1 MSYVVLTT
9 NRFDKA
15 FKKLDS
21 HTQKI
26 IKGWITKNLIDCADP
41 RSRGKGLT
49 ATRGHPW
56 AYLCAEHSEPLTK
69 TIPRQ

>member
-1 MSYVVLTT
+1 MSYAVLAT

-26 IKGWITKNLIDCADP
+26 IKGWITKTSSIAQILG
-41 RSRGKGLT
+41 SRGKGLT
-49 ATRGHPW
+49 ATRGHP
-56 AYLCAEHSEPLTK
+56 
-69 TIPRQ
+69 

>member
-1 MSYVVLTT
+1 MSYAVLTT

-26 IKGWITKNLIDCADP
+26 IKGWITKTSSIAQILG
-41 RSRGKGLT
+41 SRGKGLT

-56 AYLCAEHSEPLTK
+56 AYLRAEHSEPLTK